1 VDDYLSEKEQ
11 WEWLKAQLKV
21 NGPWIIAGV
30 AAGALVLYGWHWW
43 QGHADELA
51 SQASAQTRQIAE
63 AFGRRDRGRA
73 VALIDALQHA
83 QPKSPYVS
91 EANLIAARAFVDA
104 GELDKAAARLKTVM
118 DSTGDHALALVARE
132 RLARVQ
138 IAQNAPDAAL
148 ATLAAVDPGSFA
160 SRYHEVRGDAF
171 EAKKDFASALKEY
184 RAARS
189 LDAAGS
195 VDPERLDLKIGD
207 LVADESAP
215 RAAAAGAK

>member
-11 WEWLKAQLKV
+11 WEWLKTQIRV
-21 NGPWIIAGV
+21 NGPWIAAGIAG
-30 AAGALVLYGWHWW
+30 GALLLYGWHWW
-43 QGHADELA
+43 QGRTDELA
-51 SQASAQTRQIAE
+51 SQASAQSRQIAE
-63 AFGRRDRGRA
+63 AFGRRETVRA
-73 VALIDALQHA
+73 VAMIDTLQRE
-83 QPKSPYVS
+83 QPKSPYLD

-104 GELDKAAARLKTVM
+104 GELDKAAASLKSVM
-118 DSTGDHALALVARE
+118 QRTPDRALALVARE
-132 RLARVQ
+132 RLARIE

-171 EAKKDFASALKEY
+171 AAKKDFAAALKEY

-189 LDAAGS
+189 ADASES

-207 LVADESAP
+207 LVADEPVPHATV
-215 RAAAAGAK
+215 GAK